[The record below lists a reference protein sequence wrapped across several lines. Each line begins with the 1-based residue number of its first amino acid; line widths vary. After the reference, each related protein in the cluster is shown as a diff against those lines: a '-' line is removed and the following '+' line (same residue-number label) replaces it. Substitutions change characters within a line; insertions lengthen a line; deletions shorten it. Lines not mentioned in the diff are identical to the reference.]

1 MRRTNEHGMHEERV
15 IRPRTNH
22 SDFDAIF
29 RIPAREAVK
38 TVEPFARVEVV
49 ERALAVDLERAL
61 VARDI
66 HRSPPDVFF
75 RSGMLDHAL
84 VFWRTSRLYAGIG
97 DERAVLCDARVFLVT
112 NRVLVERARRKVAV
126 NLGNSEAVLV
136 KSKRGRIRRIHL
148 VSSYRSTQFGWKDC
162 IIQSDQGPRGYN
174 CTGIDEG

>member
-75 RSGMLDHAL
+75 RRGMLDHAL
-84 VFWRTSRLYAGIG
+84 VLWRTSRLYAGIRNK
-97 DERAVLCDARVFLVT
+97 RAVFGDACVFLVT
-112 NRVLVERARRKVAV
+112 NRVLVERARREVAV
-126 NLGNSEAVLV
+126 NLGNSEAVLA
-136 KSKRGRIRRIHL
+136 KSKRDRIRRIHL
-148 VSSYRSTQFGWKDC
+148 LSSCRFTQFDRKN
-162 IIQSDQGPRGYN
+162 SDYPIGLK
-174 CTGIDEG
+174 